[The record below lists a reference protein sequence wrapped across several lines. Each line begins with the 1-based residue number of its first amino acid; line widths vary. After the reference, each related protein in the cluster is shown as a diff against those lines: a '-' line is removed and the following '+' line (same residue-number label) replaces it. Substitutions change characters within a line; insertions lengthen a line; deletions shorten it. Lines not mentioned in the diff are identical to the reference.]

1 MRMEHLPKTN
11 FANHR
16 GDFQSLIAASGWRLN
31 VPIAPQVSPANA
43 APHWHTESTTILAM
57 KFKDGVVV
65 AGDRRATAGNMIVYD
80 RADKVLNVDEHS
92 ILAISGVPSV
102 AWEIGR
108 VLEHSFKYYRRS
120 QLQEMSLAGKVRS
133 LSKLLKENIPM
144 AMQGIGI
151 VIPIF
156 AAYDLDDSKS
166 GGKVF
171 FYDGLGAQFE
181 AVDYATTGS
190 GSPAVRAVLH
200 YQNTWGAKPLVK
212 MTETESVTLA
222 LRLLDTAAEFDTA
235 TGGYNR
241 RANIFPLVRVITRD
255 GIHEVNDEELAK
267 VYKTES

>member
-1 MRMEHLPKTN
+1 MEKFPKPE
-11 FANHR
+11 FVNHH
-16 GDFQSLIAASGWRLN
+16 GDFQSLLTAQGWRL
-31 VPIAPQVSPANA
+31 PAPNA
-43 APHWHTESTTILAM
+43 VTAGQSVGHSLPQTEGTTILAV
-57 KFKDGVVV
+57 KFRDGVIV
-65 AGDRRATAGNMIVYD
+65 AGDRRATMGNMIVYD

-144 AMQGIGI
+144 ALQGIGI
-151 VIPIF
+151 VVPIF
-156 AAYDLDDSKS
+156 AAYDLEDGKS
-166 GGKVF
+166 GGGKVF
-171 FYDGLGAQFE
+171 FYDALGAQFE

-190 GSPAVRAVLH
+190 GSPAVRSVLY
-200 YQNTWGAKPLVK
+200 YQNTWGSKPLAK

-241 RANIFPLVRVITRD
+241 RANIFPMVRVITKD
-255 GIHEVNDEELAK
+255 GIHEVGDEELAK
-267 VYKTES
+267 VYKVEG

>member
-1 MRMEHLPKTN
+1 MQHLPKTD
-11 FANHR
+11 FANHH
-16 GDFQSLIAASGWRLN
+16 GDFQSLLAANGWRLALPP
-31 VPIAPQVSPANA
+31 VPAASHANA
-43 APHWHTESTTILAM
+43 SALPHSEGTTILAM

-120 QLQEMSLAGKVRS
+120 QLQEMSLAGKVRT

-144 AMQGIGI
+144 AMQGIGV

-156 AAYDLDDSKS
+156 AAFDLDDGRNG

-200 YQNTWGAKPLVK
+200 YQNTWGAKQLVK

-241 RANIFPLVRVITRD
+241 RANIFPLVRVITKD
-255 GIHEVNDEELAK
+255 GIHEVGDEELAK
-267 VYKTES
+267 VYESKS